1 MGITNSYRRTLQ
13 KNHKRPHAEHK
24 ISEPLSWLD
33 LTLQVM
39 AGIGSKGTEA
49 LESFIKC
56 TTTRAAKCSSIPEG
70 QPHYS
75 LASHYARYYTRTCSF
90 SFILLSNRIKSPFAQ
105 RTKCQ
110 EEWRVFSLV
119 LNLNNRRKEGK
130 GLLHIRSKMK
140 KAWWEQ
146 TGWGKVRRLLG
157 VFLSLW
163 AFLSIWS

>member
-1 MGITNSYRRTLQ
+1 MKQRLKTGSISTSGDLTMFFLNAQ
-13 KNHKRPHAEHK
+13 GKNLTAKET

-39 AGIGSKGTEA
+39 AGIGSEGTEA

-56 TTTRAAKCSSIPEG
+56 ITTRAAKCISIPEG

-75 LASHYARYYTRTCSF
+75 LASHYARYCTCTFSF

-110 EEWRVFSLV
+110 EEWRVVSLV

-130 GLLHIRSKMK
+130 GLLYIRSKMK
-140 KAWWEQ
+140 KAWWGQ
-146 TGWGKVRRLLG
+146 DGGRWGG
-157 VFLSLW
+157 Y
-163 AFLSIWS
+163 